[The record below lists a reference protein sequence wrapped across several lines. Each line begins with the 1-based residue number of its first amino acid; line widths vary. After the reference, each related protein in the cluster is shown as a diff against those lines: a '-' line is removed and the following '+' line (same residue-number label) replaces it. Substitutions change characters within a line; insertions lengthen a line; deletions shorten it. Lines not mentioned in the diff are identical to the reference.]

1 MKAKA
6 FSLTQIL
13 AAPAVLAALLLSAAP
28 ALADAGDWIIRV
40 RAIQLAPDVS
50 SSVTVIGGSVDIDPD
65 EVPEIDFTY
74 FITNNWAAE
83 LILATTRHRVSDNN
97 STLGNVDL
105 GKVSLI
111 PPILT
116 LQYHFMPDGKYRPY
130 VGDGINYTIFYNEKA
145 PGTTVTAI
153 SYEDGFGWA
162 LQAGIDIGIT
172 DRVAINFDVKKAY
185 LSSDVNLN
193 NGAILADVDLDP
205 WVFGI
210 GLAYRF

>member
-1 MKAKA
+1 M
-6 FSLTQIL
+6 
-13 AAPAVLAALLLSAAP
+13 
-28 ALADAGDWIIRV
+28 
-40 RAIQLAPDVS
+40 
-50 SSVTVIGGSVDIDPD
+50 IGGSVDIDPD

-130 VGDGINYTIFYNEKA
+130 VGARINYTIFYNEKA

-162 LQAGIDIGIT
+162 LQAGIDIGII